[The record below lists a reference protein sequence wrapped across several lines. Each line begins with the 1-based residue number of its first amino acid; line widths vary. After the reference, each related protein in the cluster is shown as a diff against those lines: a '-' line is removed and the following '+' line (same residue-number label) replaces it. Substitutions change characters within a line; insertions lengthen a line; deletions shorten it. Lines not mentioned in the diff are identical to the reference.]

1 MTPITWFLL
10 ADTIVTSAALVL
22 AALAWWRVGGYM
34 QQCRC
39 TVQAYA
45 SIAER
50 HDSDDERYSPLLADR
65 ITEDTQEIDPV
76 DPVDDEPTGCSS
88 CGAIDDDHVCGDP
101 HPTGR
106 HALPPPLTQ
115 VMPAT
120 GDLDDLDDPDIVRPY
135 VRATTVPRYAFG
147 GEVR

>member
-1 MTPITWFLL
+1 MDPVTWFLL
-10 ADTIVTSAALVL
+10 ADTVVTALAIIL
-22 AALAWWRVGGYM
+22 AAIAWWRVDGYM
-34 QQCRC
+34 RQCRC

-50 HDSDDERYSPLLADR
+50 HDSDDERWSPLLADR

-76 DPVDDEPTGCSS
+76 DEPIGCAS
-88 CGAIDDDHVCGDP
+88 CGDTDPDHVCGDP

-106 HALPPPLTQ
+106 HALPPMTE